1 MSNWSDQAIKAL
13 KSTFWEGTESWD
25 QLLEAKA
32 EATAQL
38 AVSDY
43 TQEQLKKYKK

>member
-1 MSNWSDQAIKAL
+1 
-13 KSTFWEGTESWD
+13 
-25 QLLEAKA
+25 LEANA